1 MERAETLDTIL
12 QSFARDQLKEDVLPM
27 FYYDKTMAVRIGKRN
42 SPMDALFRYC
52 TVPLTKNAH
61 LLLGHSSCGKSTEL
75 HKLKQRLEDA
85 GHPVW
90 MVNANLDMD
99 LFQANCWDVMLNI
112 TEGLFKIADGYSIE
126 IPEKTREAVLDY
138 LKSDKETIEEKGK
151 SRSIDV
157 SAGIGAKTP
166 SLQNVLQA
174 FASLKGELKASIA
187 TRVSV
192 KEKMERRAS
201 EWLSYIIEIADCISN
216 SGNKK
221 QPVLIFVN
229 MDKIQPPDKA
239 FDIFCYSVLA
249 QMPFPI
255 IYTFPISLFYDSR
268 FAAIMD
274 LYEHHLLPMIK
285 VSNIDMSE
293 NADGINAI
301 REIVKLRA
309 DLKLFDSDALN
320 LLISK
325 TGGVLRHLFN
335 YKLRTRSSCS
345 SRCSHWLF
353 WNTMATGGMNCT
365 R

>member
-75 HKLKQRLEDA
+75 YRLKQRLEEA

-138 LKSDKETIEEKGK
+138 LKSDKEKIEEK
-151 SRSIDV
+151 
-157 SAGIGAKTP
+157 
-166 SLQNVLQA
+166 
-174 FASLKGELKASIA
+174 
-187 TRVSV
+187 
-192 KEKMERRAS
+192 ERCAS

-301 REIVKLRA
+301 REIVNLRA